1 MAAGAAQVSEHAG
14 HRQRLRSRFMKAGG
28 DALPDYE
35 LLELLLFAA
44 LPRGDAK
51 PLAKRLLTRF
61 GTFAD
66 AVAAPAAT
74 LREVP
79 GMGDAAIAALKI
91 VEAAAQRLGHEQ
103 VINRP
108 VLSSWERLIEYC
120 RIRLGRAEREHFRIL
135 FLNRKNVL
143 IADEEQQRGTID
155 HTPVYP
161 REVMKR
167 ALDLGASAIIM
178 VHNHPSGDPEPSPGD
193 VDMTREIRDTGV
205 RLGIELHDH
214 VIVSKTG
221 HRSFRAMGLL

>member
-1 MAAGAAQVSEHAG
+1 MSAGAAQTSEHAG

-51 PLAKRLLTRF
+51 PLARRLLQRF
-61 GTFAD
+61 DSFAD
-66 AVAAPAAT
+66 TVSAPAEK
-74 LREVP
+74 LREVK
-79 GMGDAAIAALKI
+79 GMGDATIAALKI
-91 VEAAAQRLGHEQ
+91 VEAAAQRLGQES
-103 VINRP
+103 VLKRP
-108 VLSSWERLIEYC
+108 VLSSWDQLIAYC
-120 RIRLGRAEREHFRIL
+120 RMRLGRAEREHFRIL

-143 IADEEQQRGTID
+143 IADEEQQRGTVD

-161 REVMKR
+161 REVIKR
-167 ALDLGASAIIM
+167 ALELGASAIIM
-178 VHNHPSGDPEPSPGD
+178 VHNHPSGDPEPSRGD
-193 VDMTREIRDTGV
+193 IDITREIRETGL

-214 VIVSKTG
+214 VIVSKAG

>member
-1 MAAGAAQVSEHAG
+1 MSAGAAQVSEHAG
-14 HRQRLRSRFMKAGG
+14 HRQRLRSRFIKAGG

-51 PLAKRLLTRF
+51 PLAKRLLKRF
-61 GTFAD
+61 GSFAD
-66 AVAAPAAT
+66 AIAAPPET

-79 GMGDAAIAALKI
+79 GMGDAAIAALKV
-91 VEAAAQRLGHEQ
+91 VEAAAQRLGQEQ

-108 VLSSWERLIEYC
+108 VLSSWDRLIEYC
-120 RIRLGRAEREHFRIL
+120 RMRLGRAEREHFRIL
-135 FLNRKNVL
+135 FLSRKNVL

-167 ALDLGASAIIM
+167 ALELGASAIIM
-178 VHNHPSGDPEPSPGD
+178 LHNHPSGDPEPSRGD

-221 HRSFRAMGLL
+221 HRSFKAMGLL